1 MKEFKIGDKVKLKEN
16 EFDWY
21 NVKGLIGTVIQTKVY
36 CEYTGPGHILVE
48 FEKEVWCG
56 HSGDGRGKN
65 KHCLYFLPESL
76 EKINSSKK
84 LIFTSSKKLIFT
96 GNKTIYI
103 NGRNKFIAE
112 CNKEDNFDKEKGL
125 LFCIAKEAGYTYND
139 IKNLI
144 KNSIDN
150 LPVEVNRKAKIG
162 DYIKITKSRCSFG
175 CYKNNDILYVT
186 DIRDKSVYCKNI
198 DVLIYD
204 DEYVVL
210 ENYKPENK
218 KCATKK

>member
-1 MKEFKIGDKVKLKEN
+1 MKELKIGDKVKLKEN

-21 NVKGLIGTVIQTKVY
+21 DVKGLIGTVIQTNVHY
-36 CEYTGPGHILVE
+36 ERTGLGHVLVE

-56 HSGDGRGKN
+56 HSGDGKGKN
-65 KHCLYFLPESL
+65 KHCLYFLPNSL
-76 EKINSSKK
+76 EKIGSGKK
-84 LIFTSSKKLIFT
+84 LIFNGKKLIFT

-150 LPVEVNRKAKIG
+150 LPVEVNRKAKVG
-162 DYIKITKSRCSFG
+162 DYIKITNATHSSG
-175 CYKNNDILYVT
+175 CYKNKDILYVI
-186 DIRDKSVYCKNI
+186 DVINKGVFCKNI
-198 DVLIYD
+198 DNFIYD
-204 DEYVVL
+204 YEYVVL

>member
-16 EFDWY
+16 ELDLY
-21 NVKGLIGTVIQTKVY
+21 DAKGLIGTVIQTDVN
-36 CEYTGPGHILVE
+36 CEYTDLRYVLVE
-48 FEKEVWCG
+48 FKKEIRGG

-65 KHCLYFLPESL
+65 KHCLYFLPEKL
-76 EKINSSKK
+76 EKIGSGE
-84 LIFTSSKKLIFT
+84 KLIFT

-103 NGRNKFIAE
+103 NGGNKFIAE
-112 CNKEDNFDKEKGL
+112 CNKEDDFDKEKGL

-150 LPVEVNRKAKIG
+150 LPIEVYRKAKVG
-162 DYIKITKSRCSFG
+162 DYIKIIKSRCSFG
-175 CYKNNDILYVT
+175 FYENKDILYVT
-186 DIRDKSVYCKNI
+186 NVAPKGVFCKNI
-198 DVLIYD
+198 NIFIYD